1 MRDGRLYFG
10 PTWRLRMNDL
20 NSQTYTAVLFFLD
33 LAGTF
38 IFSIT
43 GAFKAVKYEL
53 DILGVVVLALL
64 TGIGGGIIRDSLL
77 GNFPVAALQSEA
89 YFAVCLIGALL
100 VFFLAAR
107 IAYLWK
113 WVKIGDA
120 LGLAIF
126 TVIGA
131 EKGYMFGLGP
141 FGVAVSGMLTACG
154 GGVIRDLMVREIP
167 AVIRTDFYATAA
179 ILGSWILFIFHRWT
193 SLSSSAVLILSGLFV
208 FALRMTAMRLK
219 LNLPR
224 VKAMPASPEEMRRRY
239 REEKRNRKGG
249 LQ

>member
-1 MRDGRLYFG
+1 MSG
-10 PTWRLRMNDL
+10 
-20 NSQTYTAVLFFLD
+20 SSYTTVLTVLD
-33 LAGTF
+33 LTGTF
-38 IFSIT
+38 FFSIT

-53 DILGVVVLALL
+53 DILGVIVLALL
-64 TGIGGGIIRDSLL
+64 TGIGGGMIRDSLL
-77 GNFPVAALQSEA
+77 GDFPVAALQSEA

-131 EKGYMFGLGP
+131 AKGYALGLGP

-167 AVIRTDFYATAA
+167 TVIRTDFYATAA
-179 ILGSWILFIFHRWT
+179 ILGSWLLFVLSRWT
-193 SLSSSAVLILSGLFV
+193 PFQAAAVLTVSGLFV
-208 FALRMTAMRLK
+208 FILRITAMQLK

-249 LQ
+249 VR